1 MTNDPQ
7 PGPSDSPT
15 ASTAYPNP
23 RWPSRE
29 EWSTTL
35 GAAYDLSLDYVAS
48 VPASQV
54 SQHASLAEM
63 APRFADPLP
72 TSGCSPEAALREWYE
87 RARPGIVQTSGPR
100 YFGFVN
106 GGATPAALA
115 ADWFASAIDQNAAT
129 WLMSPAAAQTE
140 ETVIRWL
147 LALFD
152 LPSSWSGALTSGATM
167 ANLSGLAAA
176 RQWASLQLG
185 FDAARDGLGGQSV
198 IPVIGSTEVHQSA
211 AKALAILGLGRGAL
225 RTVPAREGVIA
236 LDALDRAL
244 ADCSGPAI
252 VIANAGEVNTGA
264 FDPIR
269 AMAERCAAHR
279 GGAWLHVDGAF
290 GLYAALSPAHRHLL
304 DGIELANS
312 VASDA
317 HKWLNVPYD
326 CGVVFVSDATY
337 SRGAFGGNAAYL
349 RFAGDALPWS
359 AIDFVPEMS
368 RRFRALSVWCAL
380 RAAGRTGYE
389 AIVQRSLANAAQ
401 FGAWVERQPSLEL
414 QAPVHLNVVC
424 FRYRGNDETDARLD
438 AVNDAATEMIQRSGV
453 AYVSGTRWQ
462 GVAAIRAAFDNWA
475 TGDADVA
482 ALQHIVADVA
492 QRLAAPDAEPEAV

>member
-1 MTNDPQ
+1 VATDPQ
-7 PGPSDSPT
+7 PARNDSVA
-15 ASTAYPNP
+15 ASPADADLA
-23 RWPSRE
+23 WPSRD
-29 EWSTTL
+29 EWAETL
-35 GAAYDLSLDYVAS
+35 GAAYDLALDYVAS
-48 VPASQV
+48 VPDSPV
-54 SQHASLAEM
+54 SQHMSPAEM

-72 TSGCSPEAALREWYE
+72 AFGCTPESALRDWYE

-106 GGATPAALA
+106 GGGTPAALA
-115 ADWFASAIDQNAAT
+115 ADWLASAIDQNAAT

-140 ETVIRWL
+140 ETAIRWL
-147 LALFD
+147 LELFD
-152 LPSSWSGALTSGATM
+152 LPGSWSGALTSGATT

-176 RQWASLQLG
+176 RQWASSQLG
-185 FDAARDGLGGQSV
+185 FDAARDGLGGQPV

-211 AKALAILGLGRGAL
+211 AKALAILGLGRGAV
-225 RTVPAREGVIA
+225 RTISANDGVID
-236 LDALDRAL
+236 LEQLDRAL

-264 FDPIR
+264 FDPVR
-269 AMAERCAAHR
+269 AMAERCAAHP

-290 GLYAALSPAHRHLL
+290 GLYAALSPTHRHLL

-326 CGVVFVSDATY
+326 CGVVFVRDAAY

-359 AIDFVPEMS
+359 AIEFVPEMS

-380 RAAGRTGYE
+380 RAGGRAGYE
-389 AIVQRSLANAAQ
+389 AIVQRSLANAAN
-401 FGAWVERQPSLEL
+401 FGDWVTRQPSLEL
-414 QAPVHLNVVC
+414 LAPVHLNVVC
-424 FRYRGNDETDARLD
+424 FRYRGNGETGERLD
-438 AVNDAATEMIQRSGV
+438 AMNDAAIEVIQRSGV

-462 GVAAIRAAFDNWA
+462 GAAAIRAAFDNWS
-475 TGDADVA
+475 TSDADVA
-482 ALQHIVADVA
+482 ALQHIVAGVA
-492 QRLAAPDAEPEAV
+492 QRLTATDLEPETV